1 MLSAGSKKSGV
12 KYKLKKEKEKERER
26 ERERE
31 RECRYVISTLK
42 VR

>member
-12 KYKLKKEKEKERER
+12 KYKLKKEKEKEKEK